1 MNTHKFVFHQDK
13 HDSFTNHYSLDI
25 PKHTFQNLGSRQLWN
40 GGVYFQST
48 SPEDLI
54 HQNVSQRRNSVE
66 GGSPQLELMPANPSC
81 SPLSCFQSQSM
92 PFYVSNGY
100 QGFPPC
106 VYQFGPLPLTP
117 QFSPGHSTEFP
128 SHGPSEATSPVTF
141 TKQSDLVSHPSNT
154 LQPVLK
160 LPSYGNPNTR
170 ATSSCGGIDSTCF
183 QGSEFLPFVQSQMTS
198 DDAILDRRCLT
209 SAEGIPNSSVVC
221 NPFSSTIT
229 QSNFQP
235 TPEKQPPKPSGGV
248 TSGNVSP
255 RAAVPNKTRIRWT
268 QDLHDRFVESV
279 NRLGGPDKATPKGI
293 VKMMEY
299 DGLTILH
306 VKSHLQKYRIAKCIP
321 DSTEANYER
330 RTSVNDNPQLDQ
342 KDGMN
347 SIEALRMQLDVQ
359 RLLNEQ
365 LDAQRKL
372 QMQIEAQGKQ
382 LEKMIQ
388 QQQETRRYLLETQK
402 LDMLFPDE
410 QTVSTEDVQASEVE
424 GFDNTHFPSK
434 IS

>member
-25 PKHTFQNLGSRQLWN
+25 PNHTFQNLGSRQLWN
-40 GGVYFQST
+40 RGVCFQSP

-54 HQNVSQRRNSVE
+54 HQIVLQRHNSVE
-66 GGSPQLELMPANPSC
+66 GGSLQPEIMPANPSC
-81 SPLSCFQSQSM
+81 SPLSCFQSQST
-92 PFYVSNGY
+92 PFYP
-100 QGFPPC
+100 GFPPC

-117 QFSPGHSTEFP
+117 QFSPRHSTDFP
-128 SHGPSEATSPVTF
+128 SHGPSEATSPVTL
-141 TKQSDLVSHPSNT
+141 TKQGNLVSHASNT

-160 LPSYGNPNTR
+160 LPSYGNQDSR
-170 ATSSCGGIDSTCF
+170 ASSSCGGIDSTCF
-183 QGSEFLPFVQSQMTS
+183 QGREFLPFVQSQMTG
-198 DDAILDRRCLT
+198 DDAILDRRCLS
-209 SAEGIPNSSVVC
+209 SAEGTPNPTVVS

-268 QDLHDRFVESV
+268 TDLHDRFVESV

-293 VKMMEY
+293 VKMMKY

-306 VKSHLQKYRIAKCIP
+306 VKSHLQKYRIAKSIP
-321 DSTEANYER
+321 DSPEANCER

-388 QQQETRRYLLETQK
+388 QQQETRRYLLETQN
-402 LDMLFPDE
+402 LDMLFSDE
-410 QTVSTEDVQASEVE
+410 QPVITEDVQALEVE